1 MQLKICSCL
10 SLAQENKKIMAKNNH
25 PVNKPIDRDEKA
37 RRVSE
42 ASELQDLLSTMP
54 EDLNLLTND
63 TNNIIPRKLKK
74 SLDYEAITLEVETEA
89 KEIVKHSILF
99 FFEKHEIEAEP
110 YIREK
115 MKVDFITIS
124 NLLFQMKT
132 SEHAII
138 RLLEQIDEGS
148 SNIKQFEVLSKLQS
162 SKMDIVKHLQAVMG
176 VMESNYK
183 GLREYYKTKE
193 DEGRVEQAPKEI
205 ETQETGTIRITS
217 GKDLTRSLRALAENS
232 KEY

>member
-1 MQLKICSCL
+1 MDKD
-10 SLAQENKKIMAKNNH
+10 KKNH
-25 PVNKPIDRDEKA
+25 PINKPIDRDEKA
-37 RRVSE
+37 KRESE
-42 ASELQDLLSTMP
+42 ANDLQSLLSELS
-54 EDLNLLTND
+54 EDLAVIGAEANK
-63 TNNIIPRKLKK
+63 IIPKK
-74 SLDYEAITLEVETEA
+74 IKKALDYEAITKEVETESQ
-89 KEIVKHSILF
+89 EIVKQSILF

-124 NLLFQMKT
+124 NLMFQMKT

-162 SKMDIVKHLQAVMG
+162 SKMDIVKHLQTVMT
-176 VMESNYK
+176 VMETNYK
-183 GLREYYKTKE
+183 NLRDYYKEKE
-193 DEGRVEQAPKEI
+193 NDGRVEVSESKQLKEP
-205 ETQETGTIRITS
+205 EGTIRITS
-217 GKDLTRSLRALAENS
+217 GKDLAKSLRHLAENS